1 MSNNEV
7 YYKPSCMESYNTDM
21 PICPMYSK
29 DQTLPWHCDPSCAWF
44 DVDRLQCAVLTIAKA
59 EAKRK

>member
-7 YYKPSCMESYNTDM
+7 YCTPSYTETFTTDM
-21 PICPMYSK
+21 PICPMYTK
-29 DQTLPWHCDPSCAWF
+29 DKMLSRHCDPSCAWF